1 MGARVK
7 IGIDAHGVGGHSL
20 GPGNETYFQGLI
32 SALLEIDAANEYH
45 VFVNHPEA
53 MADTVRGHDN
63 ARLVSL
69 YPHSQWLQRP
79 ISVPLYARRQALD
92 LVHFP
97 FVRPPLTGAKT
108 VITVHDVNFEV
119 FPQDFTRIER
129 WRMKLLV
136 PGSCR
141 KADKIFVV
149 SEYGKNQLHEVYGV
163 SLDKIVVTYNAPDH
177 VSRRTSEDRQP
188 PERKLDLPKPYVLY
202 VGIIQ
207 PKKNLPRLVQAFDRL
222 KSRTDLPHHLV
233 IAGKWGWNNAD
244 LEKTLASM
252 THRDQVAIPGY
263 LSRRE
268 FESAMS
274 GASLFAFPSLYESFG
289 IPPMEAQSFGIPAVV
304 SDTTC
309 FPEIYGDSV
318 AYCDPYSVES
328 IAAALERVLGDE
340 VLRADLVRRGR
351 ERTRLFTW
359 KKTAAIALDAYR
371 SLVEE
376 RGDEPRGIGA
386 GG

>member
-1 MGARVK
+1 VK

-32 SALLEIDAANEYH
+32 QALLEIDAENEYH
-45 VFVNHPEA
+45 IFVNHPEA
-53 MADTVRGHDN
+53 MADTIRGRAN

-69 YPHSQWLQRP
+69 FPHSQWLQRP
-79 ISVPLYARRQALD
+79 ISVPIYARRHALD

-119 FPQDFTRIER
+119 HPQDFTGIER
-129 WRMKLLV
+129 WRMKMLV

-141 KADKIFVV
+141 RADLIFSV
-149 SEYGKNQLHEVYGV
+149 SEYGRRQLHEVYGV
-163 SLDKIVVTYNAPDH
+163 PLEKIVVTYNAPDH
-177 VSRRTSEDRQP
+177 VRRRRSEEVATSACTVGWP
-188 PERKLDLPKPYVLY
+188 TPYVLY

-222 KSRTDLPHHLV
+222 KSRTDLPHQLV
-233 IAGKWGWNNAD
+233 IAGKRGWNNEELD
-244 LEKTLASM
+244 QTLGAM
-252 THRDQVAIPGY
+252 RHRSHVHMPGY

-268 FESAMS
+268 FDAAMS

-289 IPPMEAQSFGIPAVV
+289 IPPMEAQIFGVPAIV

-318 AYCDPYSVES
+318 MYCDPNSVES
-328 IAAALERVLGDE
+328 IASAMERVLGDAA
-340 VLRADLVRRGR
+340 LHADLVRRGK
-351 ERTRLFTW
+351 ERTRLYTW
-359 KKTAAIALDAYR
+359 KRTAEVALDAYR
-371 SLVEE
+371 RLFAEHE
-376 RGDEPRGIGA
+376 RAEVGR
-386 GG
+386 